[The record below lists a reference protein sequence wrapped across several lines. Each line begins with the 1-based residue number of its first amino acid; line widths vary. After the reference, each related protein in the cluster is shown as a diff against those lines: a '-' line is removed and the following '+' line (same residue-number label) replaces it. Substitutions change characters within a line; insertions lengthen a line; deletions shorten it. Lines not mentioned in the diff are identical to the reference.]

1 MSTTSAQQSQRRG
14 PGRPRTQTFLPPE
27 EVERVVAM
35 AANAEKPDPKRR
47 SLKGQGEAAII
58 LRKRGFGV
66 NEISRFL
73 CQHGAPV
80 SPSSVSKFLLTWEAC
95 NARKTQNS

>member
-1 MSTTSAQQSQRRG
+1 M
-14 PGRPRTQTFLPPE
+14 
-27 EVERVVAM
+27 VAL
-35 AANAEKPDPKRR
+35 AANAEKPDRQCR
-47 SLKGQGEAAII
+47 SLKGQSEAAII

-95 NARKTQNS
+95 SARGE